1 MAAVGGLR
9 GTGNFSTDERP
20 KNFREMILW
29 MNPNGTAPLF
39 ALTAKAKKKVVDD
52 AEYTWWDEPNTI
64 FRLQA
69 NGAAASTDTT
79 IVVDSVDPA
88 ASTLSAAYGTASHLK
103 AGDLLMVEPSADAA
117 AFTPE
122 IIEVVSVSSD
132 TTFTAKRGVAGT
144 TAATIANDAYL
155 LLIGSAYAE
164 GTAAPRAVSRNPVK
178 YNNYLQIFKDAYE
191 LTGTTEETKL
201 RTGSAWSNDKKRKMF
216 DHALKIEMSMLFG
229 QKNES
234 TGDNGKPI
242 RYMGGLRQQI
252 PTETTTVFGS
262 PTTVD
267 TFLDAVY
274 KVFNWDSPA
283 GDERIAFAGNVALN
297 ELNKIIKADSSSRVT
312 WGGTITQYGMNFR
325 EFVMPQGRL
334 LIRTHPLLNRHP
346 TLYGKSM
353 WIVDFSSVNYVTM
366 KNRDTKVKDD
376 VQNKDEDV
384 RRGFIQ
390 TDCSLMVDRGGLTC
404 GYLGNISKT

>member
-1 MAAVGGLR
+1 MPAVAGLR

-20 KNFREMILW
+20 KNFRETILF

-39 ALTAKAKKKVVDD
+39 ALTAKAKKKTTDD
-52 AEYTWWDEPNTI
+52 PEYNWWDEPNTI
-64 FRLQA
+64 YRLQV
-69 NGAAASTDTT
+69 NGALAATDTT
-79 IVVDSVDPA
+79 VSVDSADPA
-88 ASTLSAAYGTASHLK
+88 AATLSASYGTASHLK
-103 AGDLLMVEPSADAA
+103 QGDLLMVEPSSDNAT
-117 AFTPE
+117 FNPE
-122 IIEVVSVSSD
+122 VVEVVSVASD
-132 TTFTAKRGVAGT
+132 TSFTVLRGRSGT
-144 TAATIANDAYL
+144 TAGVIADNAFL

-164 GTAAPRAVSRNPVK
+164 GTGAPKAVSRNPIK
-178 YNNYLQIFKDAYE
+178 YNNYTQIFKDTYE

-201 RTGSAWSNDKKRKMF
+201 RTGQAWSNDKKRKMF

-229 QKNES
+229 QKHEA
-234 TGDNGKPI
+234 TGENGKPL
-242 RYMGGLRQQI
+242 RFMGGIRQQI

-262 PTTVD
+262 AVTVS
-267 TFLDAVY
+267 TFLDACY

-283 GDERIAFAGNVALN
+283 GDERIVFAGNLALN
-297 ELNKIIKADSSSRVT
+297 EINKVIKADSSSRVT
-312 WGGTITQYGMNFR
+312 WGGVITQYGMNFR
-325 EFVMPQGRL
+325 EFVMPQGRF

-353 WIVDFSSVNYVTM
+353 WIMDFASVNYVAM

-390 TDCSLMVDRGGLTC
+390 TECSIQLDRGGLTC
-404 GYLGNISKT
+404 GYLGNISAT

>member
-1 MAAVGGLR
+1 MPAVGGLR

-39 ALTAKAKKKVVDD
+39 ALTSKAKKKTVDD
-52 AEYTWWDEPNTI
+52 PDFSWWDEPNTI

-79 IVVDSVDPA
+79 ITVDSHDPA
-88 ASTLSAAYGTASHLK
+88 AATLDAAYGTASNLK
-103 AGDLLMVEPSADAA
+103 QGDLLMVEPAADAA
-117 AFTPE
+117 SFTPE
-122 IIEVVSVSSD
+122 IIEVVSVASD
-132 TTFTAKRGVAGT
+132 TQFTAKRGVAGT
-144 TAATIANDAYL
+144 TAATIANDAFL
-155 LLIGSAYAE
+155 LMIGSAYAE
-164 GTAAPRAVSRNPVK
+164 GTGAPRAVSRNPIK
-178 YNNYLQIFKDAYE
+178 YNNYTQIFKDSYE
-191 LTGTTEETKL
+191 LTGTAEETRL
-201 RTGSAWSNDKKRKMF
+201 RTGQAWSNDKKRKMF
-216 DHALKIEMSMLFG
+216 DHALKIEMAMLFG

-242 RYMGGLRQQI
+242 RYLGGIRQQI
-252 PTETTTVFGS
+252 PSTNTTVFGAAV
-262 PTTVD
+262 TTSS
-267 TFLDAVY
+267 FLDAVY

-283 GDERIAFAGNVALN
+283 GDERIVFAGNVALN
-297 ELNKIIKADSSSRVT
+297 EMNKVIKADSASRIS
-312 WGGTITQYGMNFR
+312 WGGTITAYGMNFR
-325 EFVMPQGRL
+325 EFIMPQGRL

-353 WIVDFSSVNYVTM
+353 WILDFASINYVAL

-390 TDCSLMVDRGGLTC
+390 TECSLMVDRGGLTC
-404 GYLGNISKT
+404 GYLGNVSAT